1 MCVAVRSAAMPFA
14 LFLGAGGPLAVQ
26 IYYDQVG
33 NYDGAF
39 YAVAPLVISRD
50 GVQQLKTTDL
60 VVGLIPS
67 AQYRNQRVTLAADL
81 GPEGAPDATVGAG
94 GLHRPGRHAE
104 LDEGV
109 LLQRR
114 RRAGLHARA
123 ARDALGGQEVRAAG
137 GFHQLAQITDITDE
151 EWDRV
156 ITLNLKTCFLCSRA
170 VAGIMMERRKGRIV
184 NIASGSGIAPNPFAP
199 TYLPYGA
206 AKAGVINMT
215 KILGRDLGP
224 YGITVNAI
232 SPGTTA
238 TPRVVKVRDE
248 ASRKKIAEQNPM
260 RCLVEP
266 QDSAEAA
273 LFLAS
278 PEARYITGVNLN
290 VNAGNLM

>member
-1 MCVAVRSAAMPFA
+1 MPQGRLSGSVAIVTAAGQGIGETIAKTFA
-14 LFLGAGGPLAVQ
+14 REGASVALVDVNRGEVERVSKEIAGAGGSTLALDTDVTRTEAVTQMVQ
-26 IYYDQVG
+26 
-33 NYDGAF
+33 A
-39 YAVAPLVISRD
+39 
-50 GVQQLKTTDL
+50 
-60 VVGLIPS
+60 VVGKF
-67 AQYRNQRVTLAADL
+67 
-81 GPEGAPDATVGAG
+81 GAVDILVN
-94 GLHRPGRHAE
+94 
-104 LDEGV
+104 
-109 LLQRR
+109 
-114 RRAGLHARA
+114 
-123 ARDALGGQEVRAAG
+123 AAG
-137 GFHQLAQITDITDE
+137 GFHQLAPITEITDE

-170 VAGIMMERRKGRIV
+170 VAALMMARKKGRIV
-184 NIASGSGIAPNPFAP
+184 NIASGSGIAPNPFAA

-206 AKAGVINMT
+206 AKAGMINFT
-215 KILGRDLGP
+215 KVLARDLGP

-266 QDSAEAA
+266 QDTAEAA

-278 PEARYITGVNLN
+278 AEARYITGVNLN

>member
-1 MCVAVRSAAMPFA
+1 MAGRLEGAVAIVT
-14 LFLGAGGPLAVQ
+14 AGGQGIGDSISTLFARE
-26 IYYDQVG
+26 
-33 NYDGAF
+33 GAS
-39 YAVAPLVISRD
+39 VAIVDVNRD
-50 GVQQLKTTDL
+50 E
-60 VVGLIPS
+60 
-67 AQYRNQRVTLAADL
+67 AQRVAR
-81 GPEGAPDATVGAG
+81 GIESAG
-94 GLHRPGRHAE
+94 GKAFVYEADVTRT
-104 LDEGV
+104 
-109 LLQRR
+109 
-114 RRAGLHARA
+114 
-123 ARDALGGQEVRAAG
+123 DAVNAMVKSVVERWGTVDILVNAAG
-137 GFHQLAQITDITDE
+137 GFHQLAQITEITDE

-170 VAGIMMERRKGRIV
+170 VAPIMMARRKGRIV
-184 NIASGSGIAPNPFAP
+184 NIASGSGMAPNPFAP

-248 ASRKKIAEQNPM
+248 ASRRKIAEQNPM
-260 RCLVEP
+260 RTLVEP
-266 QDSAEAA
+266 QDTAAAA

-278 PEARYITGVNLN
+278 SEARYITGVNLT

>member
-1 MCVAVRSAAMPFA
+1 MEGRLKGLVAIVTAGGQGIGESISKTFTREGACVAVVDVNRGEAERVAAEIES
-14 LFLGAGGPLAVQ
+14 AGGQALALPTDVTRTEA
-26 IYYDQVG
+26 VG
-33 NYDGAF
+33 SMVRKVVERWGTVD
-39 YAVAPLVISRD
+39 VLVN
-50 GVQQLKTTDL
+50 G
-60 VVGLIPS
+60 
-67 AQYRNQRVTLAADL
+67 
-81 GPEGAPDATVGAG
+81 
-94 GLHRPGRHAE
+94 
-104 LDEGV
+104 
-109 LLQRR
+109 
-114 RRAGLHARA
+114 
-123 ARDALGGQEVRAAG
+123 AG
-137 GFHQLAQITDITDE
+137 GFHQLAPITEITDE

-170 VAGIMMERRKGRIV
+170 VAPIMMERRKGRIV

-206 AKAGVINMT
+206 AKAGVINFS
-215 KILGRDLGP
+215 KVLARDLGP

-238 TPRVVKVRDE
+238 TPRVIKVRDE

-266 QDSAEAA
+266 QDTAEAA